1 MLVESP
7 GLPNDSTC
15 VFEAEPGKLD
25 IKQREHGI
33 LFIRLQVGSLFKLEI
48 MT

>member
-1 MLVESP
+1 MLVEP
-7 GLPNDSTC
+7 LGFPNDSTY

-33 LFIRLQVGSLFKLEI
+33 LFIRLQVCSLFKLEI